1 MGHRRTAADSPS
13 EFEFLTLDEVADRMG
28 CSRRHV
34 RRLCER
40 REMPQ
45 PLRLGALLRW
55 SRASLDRWV
64 AAGCPRMDDEAAQ

>member
-1 MGHRRTAADSPS
+1 MEHRRTAADSPI
-13 EFEFLTLDEVADRMG
+13 EFEFLSLAQVAARMG

-64 AAGCPRMDDEAAQ
+64 AAGCPRSDEKVDR